1 MPRLFR
7 ERIVLENLRDENIA
21 SIYRLSKGG
30 IERLLVL
37 IGEDIA
43 PTRRRPFIPSLRNTT
58 RVQSN
63 KDRVVADASMSN
75 I

>member
-1 MPRLFR
+1 MAVVFVIQDGRRRTITNAKAFKG
-7 ERIVLENLRDENIA
+7 EIVLENLRDENIA

-43 PTRRRPFIPSLRNTT
+43 PTCRRAHPFHS
-58 RVQSN
+58 
-63 KDRVVADASMSN
+63 VA
-75 I
+75 